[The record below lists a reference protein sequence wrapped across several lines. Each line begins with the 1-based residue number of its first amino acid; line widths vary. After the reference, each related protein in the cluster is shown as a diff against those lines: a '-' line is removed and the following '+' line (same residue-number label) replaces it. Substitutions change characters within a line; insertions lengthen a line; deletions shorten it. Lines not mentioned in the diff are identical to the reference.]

1 MALNQTCRRAACLL
15 ACLVAA
21 AAAGRAPSAEAL
33 AAGQSSR
40 SAQAD
45 PAPAAPQRPESP
57 GPGQG
62 TSPAAPAPA
71 AEQGFTSLFDGSTL
85 NGWVGDVG
93 GYVVEDGA
101 IACTPRGRNLYT
113 SRDYSDFVLRL
124 EFMLAPGANNG
135 IGLRAPLE
143 GDAAFEGLEVQ
154 VLDDGHE
161 KYSSISPWQAHGS
174 VYGVI
179 AAKRGALRPA
189 GQWNEQEIVLR
200 GHRITVTLNGTVI
213 VDADLYG
220 PAHDGTLDGKPH
232 PGLKR
237 TSGRIGFLG
246 HGDRVLFRRI
256 RIREIP

>member
-1 MALNQTCRRAACLL
+1 M
-15 ACLVAA
+15 
-21 AAAGRAPSAEAL
+21 
-33 AAGQSSR
+33 
-40 SAQAD
+40 
-45 PAPAAPQRPESP
+45 
-57 GPGQG
+57 
-62 TSPAAPAPA
+62 
-71 AEQGFTSLFDGSTL
+71 
-85 NGWVGDVG
+85 GDVG
-93 GYVVEDGA
+93 GYAVEDGA
-101 IACTPRGRNLYT
+101 IACTSRGGNLYT
-113 SRDYSDFVLRL
+113 GRDYSDFVLRL

-135 IGLRAPLE
+135 IGLRAPLD

-161 KYSSISPWQAHGS
+161 KYATIKPWQAHGS
-174 VYGVI
+174 VYGVV

-200 GHRITVTLNGTVI
+200 GHRITVTLNGTII

-246 HGDRVLFRRI
+246 HGDRVLYRRI
-256 RIREIP
+256 RIKEIP